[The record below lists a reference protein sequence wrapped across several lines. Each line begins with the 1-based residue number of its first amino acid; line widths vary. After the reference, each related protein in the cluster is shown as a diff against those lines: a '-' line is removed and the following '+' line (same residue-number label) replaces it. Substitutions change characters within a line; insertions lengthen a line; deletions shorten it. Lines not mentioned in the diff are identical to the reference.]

1 MKTILLFGA
10 GKSSS
15 VLIEYLL
22 RQAPLNGFRMR
33 LIDADT
39 SLAQSKIGSSSHGTA
54 LGFDITDATL
64 RRPEIEQA
72 DLVISLLPP
81 QLHQVVAT
89 DCLQLKKHLLTASYV
104 NEGMQAMRDDIA
116 ASGLLF
122 LCEMGLD
129 PGIDHMSAMAILN
142 DIAGRGGAVH
152 SFVSHCGG
160 LVAPESDTNPWH
172 YKISWNPRNVVTAG
186 QAGALYRQQ
195 GKEIH
200 LSYEQLFENEN
211 TVSIAGLG
219 RYAWYPNRDSLSYLS
234 LYGLQTVDT
243 FIRTTLR
250 HPDFMKGWKNILQ
263 LSLTHD
269 EPTYSLPDAT
279 LGLAFAHHF
288 AASGLESI
296 VRQLRAL
303 DPLFDRQLHFL
314 GADADATALGAS
326 TFTPA
331 LLLQRALEKKL
342 LLREG
347 DRDMIVMLHEIGY
360 SIAGQKREV
369 VSQLVVKGEDQVRT
383 AMAKTVGLPLAMAAI
398 LLLQNKITLRGLQ
411 IPTHREIYEP
421 VMLALK
427 NEGIVFSETDRPVES
442 R

>member
-22 RQAPLNGFRMR
+22 RQAPQHGFSLRV
-33 LIDADT
+33 IDADA
-39 SLAQSKIGSSSHGTA
+39 SLANAKVGGASHGSA
-54 LGFDITDATL
+54 LGFDIMDTAL
-64 RRPEIEQA
+64 REPEIERA

-81 QLHQVVAT
+81 QLHQVVAI
-89 DCLQLKKHLLTASYV
+89 DCLRLKKHLLTASYV
-104 NEGMQAMRDDIA
+104 NEELQAMKCEIA
-116 ASGLLF
+116 SNNLLF

-129 PGIDHMSAMAILN
+129 PGIDHMSAMALLN
-142 DIAGRGGAVH
+142 DITQRGGMVH

-186 QAGALYRQQ
+186 QAGALYRLQ
-195 GKEIH
+195 GKEIR
-200 LSYEQLFENEN
+200 LSYEQLFEREN
-211 TVSIAGLG
+211 TVEVAGLG

-234 LYGLQTVDT
+234 LYGLQRVDT

-250 HPDFMKGWKNILQ
+250 HPDFIKGWKNLLQ

-269 EPTYSLPDAT
+269 EPSYTLPNAT
-279 LGLAFAHHF
+279 LSEAFAHHF
-288 AASGLESI
+288 AKSGAETK
-296 VRQLRAL
+296 VTELREK
-303 DPLFDRQLHFL
+303 DPLFDTQLQFL
-314 GADADATALGAS
+314 GADADKTPLGTS
-326 TFTPA
+326 VFTPA

-342 LLREG
+342 LLQEG
-347 DRDMIVMLHEIGY
+347 DRDMIIMLHEIAYTISGEN
-360 SIAGQKREV
+360 REV
-369 VSQLVVKGEDQVRT
+369 VSQLVVKGEDQIRT

-398 LLLQNKITLRGLQ
+398 LLLQDKIALRGLQ

-421 VMLALK
+421 VMQALK
-427 NEGIVFSETDRPVES
+427 KEGIAFSETDRS
-442 R
+442 IM

>member
-22 RQAPLNGFRMR
+22 RQAPQHGFSLRV
-33 LIDADT
+33 IDADV
-39 SLAQSKIGSSSHGTA
+39 SLANTKVGGASHGSA
-54 LGFDITDATL
+54 LGFDIMDTAL
-64 RRPEIEQA
+64 REPEIERA

-81 QLHQVVAT
+81 QLHQVVAV
-89 DCLQLKKHLLTASYV
+89 DCLRLKKHLLTASYV
-104 NEGMQAMRDDIA
+104 NEELQAMKCEIA
-116 ASGLLF
+116 SNNLLF

-129 PGIDHMSAMAILN
+129 PGIDHMSAMALLN
-142 DIAGRGGAVH
+142 DITQRGGMVH

-160 LVAPESDTNPWH
+160 LVAPESDTNAWH

-186 QAGALYRQQ
+186 QAGALYRLQ
-195 GKEIH
+195 GKEIR
-200 LSYEQLFENEN
+200 LSYEQLFEREN
-211 TVSIAGLG
+211 TVEVAGLG

-234 LYGLQTVDT
+234 LYGLQRVDT

-250 HPDFMKGWKNILQ
+250 HPDFIKGWKNLLQ

-269 EPTYSLPDAT
+269 EPSYSLPNAT
-279 LGLAFAHHF
+279 LSEAFAHHF
-288 AASGLESI
+288 AKSGVETK
-296 VRQLRAL
+296 VTQLREK
-303 DPLFDRQLHFL
+303 DPLFDTQLQFL
-314 GADADATALGAS
+314 GADADKTPLGTS
-326 TFTPA
+326 VFTPA

-342 LLREG
+342 LLQEG
-347 DRDMIVMLHEIGY
+347 DRDMIIMLHEIAYAISGEN
-360 SIAGQKREV
+360 REV

-398 LLLQNKITLRGLQ
+398 LLLQDKIALRGLQ

-421 VMLALK
+421 VMQALK
-427 NEGIVFSETDRPVES
+427 NEGIAFSETERSVM
-442 R
+442 

>member
-22 RQAPLNGFRMR
+22 RQAPQHGFSLRV
-33 LIDADT
+33 IDADA
-39 SLAQSKIGSSSHGTA
+39 SLANAKVGGASHGSA
-54 LGFDITDATL
+54 HGFDIMDTAL
-64 RRPEIEQA
+64 REPEIERA
-72 DLVISLLPP
+72 NLVISLLPP
-81 QLHQVVAT
+81 QLHQVVAV
-89 DCLQLKKHLLTASYV
+89 DCLRLKKHLLTASYV
-104 NEGMQAMRDDIA
+104 NEELQAMKSEIA
-116 ASGLLF
+116 SNNLLF

-129 PGIDHMSAMAILN
+129 PGIDHMSAMALLN
-142 DIAGRGGAVH
+142 DIAQRGGVVH

-186 QAGALYRQQ
+186 QAGALYRLQ
-195 GKEIH
+195 GKEIR
-200 LSYEQLFENEN
+200 LSYEQLFEREN
-211 TVSIAGLG
+211 TVEIAGLG

-250 HPDFMKGWKNILQ
+250 HPDFIKGWKNLLQ

-269 EPTYSLPDAT
+269 EPSYSLPNAT
-279 LGLAFAHHF
+279 LSEAFAHHF
-288 AASGLESI
+288 AKSGVETK
-296 VRQLRAL
+296 VTQLREK
-303 DPLFDRQLHFL
+303 DPLFDTQLQFL
-314 GADADATALGAS
+314 GADADKTPLGTS
-326 TFTPA
+326 VFTPA

-342 LLREG
+342 LLQEG
-347 DRDMIVMLHEIGY
+347 DRDMIIMLHEIAYTISGEN
-360 SIAGQKREV
+360 REV

-398 LLLQNKITLRGLQ
+398 LLLQDKIALRGLQ

-421 VMLALK
+421 VMQALK
-427 NEGIVFSETDRPVES
+427 NEGIAFSETDRSVM
-442 R
+442 

>member
-22 RQAPLNGFRMR
+22 RQAPQHGFSLRV
-33 LIDADT
+33 IDADA
-39 SLAQSKIGSSSHGTA
+39 SLANAKVGGASHGSA
-54 LGFDITDATL
+54 LGFDIMDTAL
-64 RRPEIEQA
+64 REPEIERA

-81 QLHQVVAT
+81 QLHQVVAV
-89 DCLQLKKHLLTASYV
+89 DCLRLKKHLLTASYV
-104 NEGMQAMRDDIA
+104 NEELQAMKCEIA
-116 ASGLLF
+116 SNNLLF

-129 PGIDHMSAMAILN
+129 PGIDHMSAMALLN
-142 DIAGRGGAVH
+142 DITQRGGMVH

-186 QAGALYRQQ
+186 QAGALYRLQ
-195 GKEIH
+195 GKEIR
-200 LSYEQLFENEN
+200 LSYEQLFEREN
-211 TVSIAGLG
+211 TVEVAGLG

-234 LYGLQTVDT
+234 LYGLQRVDT

-250 HPDFMKGWKNILQ
+250 HPDFIKGWKNLLQ

-269 EPTYSLPDAT
+269 EPSYTLPNAT
-279 LGLAFAHHF
+279 LSEAFAHHF
-288 AASGLESI
+288 AQSGVETK
-296 VRQLRAL
+296 VTQLREK
-303 DPLFDRQLHFL
+303 DPLFDTQLQFL
-314 GADADATALGAS
+314 GADADKTPLGTS
-326 TFTPA
+326 VFTPA

-342 LLREG
+342 LLQEG
-347 DRDMIVMLHEIGY
+347 DRDMIIMLHEIAYTISGEN
-360 SIAGQKREV
+360 REV
-369 VSQLVVKGEDQVRT
+369 VSQLVVKGEDQIRT

-398 LLLQNKITLRGLQ
+398 LLLQDKIALRGLQ

-421 VMLALK
+421 VMQALK
-427 NEGIVFSETDRPVES
+427 KEGIAFSETDRS
-442 R
+442 IM

>member
-22 RQAPLNGFRMR
+22 RQAPQHGFSLRV
-33 LIDADT
+33 IDADA
-39 SLAQSKIGSSSHGTA
+39 SLANAKVGGASHGSA
-54 LGFDITDATL
+54 LGFDIMDTAL
-64 RRPEIEQA
+64 REPEIERA

-81 QLHQVVAT
+81 QLHQVVAI
-89 DCLQLKKHLLTASYV
+89 DCLRLKKHLLTASYV
-104 NEGMQAMRDDIA
+104 NEELQAMKCEIA
-116 ASGLLF
+116 SNNLLF

-129 PGIDHMSAMAILN
+129 PGIDHMSAMALLN
-142 DIAGRGGAVH
+142 DITQRGGMVH

-186 QAGALYRQQ
+186 QAGALYRLQ
-195 GKEIH
+195 GKDIR
-200 LSYEQLFENEN
+200 LSYEQLFEREN
-211 TVSIAGLG
+211 TVEVAGLG

-234 LYGLQTVDT
+234 LYGLQRVDT

-250 HPDFMKGWKNILQ
+250 HPDFIKGWKNLLQ

-269 EPTYSLPDAT
+269 EPSYTLPNAT
-279 LGLAFAHHF
+279 LSEAFAHHF
-288 AASGLESI
+288 AKSGAETK
-296 VRQLRAL
+296 VTELREK
-303 DPLFDRQLHFL
+303 DPLFDTQLQFL
-314 GADADATALGAS
+314 GADADKTPLGTS
-326 TFTPA
+326 VFTPA

-342 LLREG
+342 LLQEG
-347 DRDMIVMLHEIGY
+347 DRDMIIMLHEIAYTISGEN
-360 SIAGQKREV
+360 REV
-369 VSQLVVKGEDQVRT
+369 VSQLVVKGEDQIRT

-398 LLLQNKITLRGLQ
+398 LLLQDKIALRGLQ

-421 VMLALK
+421 VMQALK
-427 NEGIVFSETDRPVES
+427 KEGIAFSETDRSVL
-442 R
+442 